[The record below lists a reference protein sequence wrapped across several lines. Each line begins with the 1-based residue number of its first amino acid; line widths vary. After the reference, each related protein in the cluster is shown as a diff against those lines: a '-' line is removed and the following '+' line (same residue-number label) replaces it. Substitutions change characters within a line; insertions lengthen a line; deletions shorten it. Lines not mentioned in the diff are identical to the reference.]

1 MYKQIILACDGSE
14 HALRAAEHATHIA
27 NFNEETNV
35 EVVYVVDNRTAKSD
49 IIQGQTDLETI
60 SASRKDKL
68 KEIEGLL
75 KKENISYT
83 ITILHGDPGDTIVQY
98 VNTGDIDLVIAG
110 SRGLNTLQE
119 MVLGS
124 VSHKI
129 AKRVKCPVMIVK

>member
-14 HALRAAEHATHIA
+14 HALRANEHATYIA
-27 NFNEETNV
+27 KCSEETNV

-98 VNTGDIDLVIAG
+98 VNTGDMILSLLEVEG
-110 SRGLNTLQE
+110 SIHCKKWCWE
-119 MVLGS
+119 V
-124 VSHKI
+124 
-129 AKRVKCPVMIVK
+129 

>member
-14 HALRAAEHATHIA
+14 HSLRAAKHTAYIA
-27 NFNEETNV
+27 KFNKETNV
-35 EVVYVVDNRTAKSD
+35 EVVYVVDNKTAKSD
-49 IIQGQTDLETI
+49 IIQGQTNIETI
-60 SASRKDKL
+60 STSRKDRL
-68 KEIEGLL
+68 KEIEALL
-75 KKENISYT
+75 QQEEVSYQ
-83 ITILHGDPGDTIVQY
+83 ITILHGDPGNTLVQY

>member
-14 HALRAAEHATHIA
+14 HALRAAEHATYIA
-27 NFNEETNV
+27 KCSEETNV

-68 KEIEGLL
+68 KEIEVLL

-83 ITILHGDPGDTIVQY
+83 ITILHGDPG
-98 VNTGDIDLVIAG
+98 
-110 SRGLNTLQE
+110 
-119 MVLGS
+119 
-124 VSHKI
+124 
-129 AKRVKCPVMIVK
+129 

>member
-27 NFNEETNV
+27 KFNEETNV

-49 IIQGQTDLETI
+49 IIQGQTDLETV

-75 KKENISYT
+75 KKENISYK
-83 ITILHGDPGDTIVQY
+83 ITILHGDP
-98 VNTGDIDLVIAG
+98 GDIDLVIAG

-129 AKRVKCPVMIVK
+129 AKRVKCPVMIIK

>member
-1 MYKQIILACDGSE
+1 M
-14 HALRAAEHATHIA
+14 
-27 NFNEETNV
+27 
-35 EVVYVVDNRTAKSD
+35 
-49 IIQGQTDLETI
+49 
-60 SASRKDKL
+60 

-75 KKENISYT
+75 KKENIFLK

-110 SRGLNTLQE
+110 RGLNTLQE

-129 AKRVKCPVMIVK
+129 AKRVKCPVMIIK

>member
-14 HALRAAEHATHIA
+14 HALRATEHAIHIA
-27 NFNEETNV
+27 KCSEEANV
-35 EVVYVVDNRTAKSD
+35 EIVYVVDNRTAKSD
-49 IIQGQTDLETI
+49 IIHGQTDFETI

-75 KKENISYT
+75 KEEKISYKF
-83 ITILHGDPGDTIVQY
+83 TILHGDPGDTLVQY

-119 MVLGS
+119 MMLGS

-129 AKRVKCPVMIVK
+129 AKRVKCPVMIIK

>member
-27 NFNEETNV
+27 KFNEETNV

-49 IIQGQTDLETI
+49 IIQGQTDLETV

-75 KKENISYT
+75 KKENISYK
-83 ITILHGDPGDTIVQY
+83 ITILHGIQRY
-98 VNTGDIDLVIAG
+98 NRSICKY
-110 SRGLNTLQE
+110 RGYR
-119 MVLGS
+119 S
-124 VSHKI
+124 CYSWK
-129 AKRVKCPVMIVK
+129 

>member
-14 HALRAAEHATHIA
+14 HAMRAAKHATHIA
-27 NFNEETNV
+27 TLSKEINV

-49 IIQGQTDLETI
+49 IIQGQTNIETI
-60 SASRKDKL
+60 SASRKDRL
-68 KEIEGLL
+68 KEIETLL
-75 KKENISYT
+75 QREGVSYK
-83 ITILHGDPGDTIVQY
+83 ITILHGDPGDTLIQY
-98 VNTGDIDLVIAG
+98 VNTGDIDLVIVG

>member
-14 HALRAAEHATHIA
+14 HALRAAEHAIHIA
-27 NFNEETNV
+27 KFSEEANV
-35 EVVYVVDNRTAKSD
+35 EIVYVVDNRTAKSD
-49 IIQGQTDLETI
+49 IIHGQTDFETI

-75 KKENISYT
+75 KEEKISYKF
-83 ITILHGDPGDTIVQY
+83 TILHGDPGDTLVQY

-119 MVLGS
+119 MMLGS

-129 AKRVKCPVMIVK
+129 AKRVKCPVMIIK

>member
-1 MYKQIILACDGSE
+1 MYKQIILACDGSG
-14 HALRAAEHATHIA
+14 HALRAAQHATHIA
-27 NFNEETNV
+27 KFSEETNV

-68 KEIEGLL
+68 KEIETLL
-75 KKENISYT
+75 KREAVSYK
-83 ITILHGDPGDTIVQY
+83 ITILHGDPGDTLVQY
-98 VNTGDIDLVIAG
+98 VNTGDIDLVVVG

>member
-14 HALRAAEHATHIA
+14 HAIRAAKHAVHISTLSK
-27 NFNEETNV
+27 EVTV
-35 EVVYVVDNRTAKSD
+35 EVVYVVDSRTAKSD
-49 IIQGQTDLETI
+49 IIQGQTNIETI
-60 SASRKDKL
+60 SASRKDRL
-68 KEIEGLL
+68 KEIESLL
-75 KKENISYT
+75 QQEEISYK
-83 ITILHGDPGDTIVQY
+83 ITILHGDPGNTLVQY
-98 VNTGDIDLVIAG
+98 VNTGDIDLVIVG

>member
-14 HALRAAEHATHIA
+14 HAIRAAKHAVHISTLSK
-27 NFNEETNV
+27 EVTV
-35 EVVYVVDNRTAKSD
+35 EVVYVVDSRTAKSD
-49 IIQGQTDLETI
+49 IIQGQTNIETI
-60 SASRKDKL
+60 SASRKDRL
-68 KEIEGLL
+68 KEIEILL
-75 KKENISYT
+75 QQEGVSYK
-83 ITILHGDPGDTIVQY
+83 ITILHGDPGNTLVQY
-98 VNTGDIDLVIAG
+98 VNTGDIDLVIVG

>member
-14 HALRAAEHATHIA
+14 HALRATEHATYIA
-27 NFNEETNV
+27 KCSEETNV

-75 KKENISYT
+75 KENISYT

>member
-14 HALRAAEHATHIA
+14 HALRRQEHAYIA
-27 NFNEETNV
+27 KCSEETNV

-83 ITILHGDPGDTIVQY
+83 ITILHGDGDTIVQY

>member
-14 HALRAAEHATHIA
+14 HAIRAAKHAVHISTLSK
-27 NFNEETNV
+27 EVTV
-35 EVVYVVDNRTAKSD
+35 EVVYVVDSRAAKSD
-49 IIQGQTDLETI
+49 IIQGQTNIETI
-60 SASRKDKL
+60 SASRKDRL
-68 KEIEGLL
+68 KEIEILL
-75 KKENISYT
+75 QQEGVSYK
-83 ITILHGDPGDTIVQY
+83 ITILHGDPGNTLVQY
-98 VNTGDIDLVIAG
+98 VHTGDIDLVIVG

>member
-14 HALRAAEHATHIA
+14 HALRATEHATYIA
-27 NFNEETNV
+27 KCSEETNV

-75 KKENISYT
+75 KETFLIQLRYYMV
-83 ITILHGDPGDTIVQY
+83 ILEIQLF
-98 VNTGDIDLVIAG
+98 N
-110 SRGLNTLQE
+110 
-119 MVLGS
+119 M
-124 VSHKI
+124 
-129 AKRVKCPVMIVK
+129 

>member
-14 HALRAAEHATHIA
+14 HALRAAEHATYIA
-27 NFNEETNV
+27 KCSEETNV

-98 VNTGDIDLVIAG
+98 VNTGDMTVIAG

>member
-27 NFNEETNV
+27 KFNEETNV

-49 IIQGQTDLETI
+49 IIQGQTDLETV

-75 KKENISYT
+75 KKENISYK
-83 ITILHGDPGDTIVQY
+83 ITILHGYPGRYNRSICKY
-98 VNTGDIDLVIAG
+98 
-110 SRGLNTLQE
+110 RGYR
-119 MVLGS
+119 S
-124 VSHKI
+124 CYSWK
-129 AKRVKCPVMIVK
+129 

>member
-1 MYKQIILACDGSE
+1 MTVLNMHFRK
-14 HALRAAEHATHIA
+14 EHATYIA
-27 NFNEETNV
+27 KCSEETNV

-83 ITILHGDPGDTIVQY
+83 LRYYAILDTIVQY

-110 SRGLNTLQE
+110 SRGLKYTARN
-119 MVLGS
+119 G
-124 VSHKI
+124 
-129 AKRVKCPVMIVK
+129 AGKCK

>member
-14 HALRAAEHATHIA
+14 HALGAAEHAIHIA
-27 NFNEETNV
+27 KCSEEANV
-35 EVVYVVDNRTAKSD
+35 EIVYVVDNRTAKSD
-49 IIQGQTDLETI
+49 IIHGQTDFETI

-75 KKENISYT
+75 KEEKISYKF
-83 ITILHGDPGDTIVQY
+83 TILHGDPGDTLVQY

-119 MVLGS
+119 MMLGS

-129 AKRVKCPVMIVK
+129 AKRVKCPVMIIK

>member
-14 HALRAAEHATHIA
+14 HAIRAAKHAVHISTLSK
-27 NFNEETNV
+27 EVTV
-35 EVVYVVDNRTAKSD
+35 EVVYVVDSRAAKSD
-49 IIQGQTDLETI
+49 IIQGQTNIETI
-60 SASRKDKL
+60 SASRKDRL
-68 KEIEGLL
+68 KEIEILL
-75 KKENISYT
+75 QQEGVSYK
-83 ITILHGDPGDTIVQY
+83 ITILHGDPGNTLVQY
-98 VNTGDIDLVIAG
+98 VNTGDIDLVIVG